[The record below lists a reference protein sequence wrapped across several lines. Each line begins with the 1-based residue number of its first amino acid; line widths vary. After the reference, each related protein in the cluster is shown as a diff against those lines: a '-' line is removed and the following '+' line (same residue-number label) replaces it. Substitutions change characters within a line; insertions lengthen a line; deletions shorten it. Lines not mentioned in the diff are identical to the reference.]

1 MLHCDNQQ
9 AGPYLVDTTLRD
21 GEQAPGVS
29 FRPEEKLQLARRI
42 DAIGV
47 GEIEAGTAA
56 MGPELIGTVARM
68 ARLDLSARLS
78 LWCRARQEDLDAAV
92 QSGVSAVHLSL
103 PVSPV
108 GLEVLGR
115 DSRWA
120 LRTLCKLVTSARG
133 HFGFVS
139 IGAQDA
145 SRADATF
152 LEAFTLACRELG
164 VDRLR
169 ISDTVGIW
177 LPDQTGRCIS
187 ALRRTAGTMELG
199 FHGHNDLGLATAN
212 AVAALQAG
220 ANCVDVTVNGL
231 GERAGNAAM
240 EEVVM
245 SSKVAAGMDLGVKT
259 GDLVGLCRH
268 VANLSG
274 RALSVSKPICGEG
287 VFRHE
292 SGIHVRALLRDARA
306 YEPFDPEQVGHDR
319 RQLVV
324 GTHSGREGLKHALA
338 EAGIQL
344 EDDRIG
350 ALLEEARLLAGRLCR
365 HLKPEE
371 VLELARKGK

>member
-1 MLHCDNQQ
+1 
-9 AGPYLVDTTLRD
+9 VDTTLRD

-78 LWCRARQEDLDAAV
+78 LWCRARKEDLDAAV

-133 HFGFVS
+133 HFAFVS
-139 IGAQDA
+139 VGAQDA

-152 LEAFTLACRELG
+152 LEAFALACRELG

-177 LPDQTGRCIS
+177 SPDQTGRCIR
-187 ALRRTAGTMELG
+187 ALHETAGTMQLG

-212 AVAALQAG
+212 ALAALQAG
-220 ANCVDVTVNGL
+220 AHCVDVTVNGL
-231 GERAGNAAM
+231 GERAGNAAL

-245 SSKVAAGMDLGVKT
+245 SSKVAAGMDLAVRT

-274 RALSVSKPICGEG
+274 RPLPVSKPICGEG

-292 SGIHVRALLRDARA
+292 SGIHVRALLRDGRA
-306 YEPFDPEQVGHDR
+306 YEPFAPEQVGHER

-324 GTHSGREGLKHALA
+324 GTHSGRAGLRHALA
-338 EAGIQL
+338 DAGVQL
-344 EDDRIG
+344 EDDRIE
-350 ALLEEARLLAGRLCR
+350 ALLEEARQLAGRLAR

-371 VLELARKGK
+371 VLALVRKGI